1 MISRTANRKPIP
13 TLGAIPPPPNVP
25 ALDPKSML
33 ASLREVVRRAW
44 QTLSVL
50 RDPDLHFFRRGG
62 WLFFVIRDM

>member
-1 MISRTANRKPIP
+1 MISRTANLKTASAP
-13 TLGAIPPPPNVP
+13 GASSPVATPL

-44 QTLSVL
+44 QTLAVL

-62 WLFFVIRDM
+62 WLFSVVPT